1 MTREQLTTQ
10 IADRQESLLF
20 ALKDMQSRLTAM
32 RDDAKSNVLPRY
44 ALGTFAARIDE
55 LANEIKVLNQ
65 VLLATPE

>member
-20 ALKDMQSRLTAM
+20 ALKDMKSRITAM
-32 RDDAKSNVLPRY
+32 RDDAMSNVLPRY